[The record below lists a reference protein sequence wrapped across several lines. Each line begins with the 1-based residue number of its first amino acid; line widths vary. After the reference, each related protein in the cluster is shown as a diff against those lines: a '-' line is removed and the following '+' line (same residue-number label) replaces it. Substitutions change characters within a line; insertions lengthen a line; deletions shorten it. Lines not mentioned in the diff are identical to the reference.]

1 MAHLGTLRDYRFEND
16 KEDIRGAELYGR
28 DDKKLGKIEDVVFD
42 HSSGEIRYAVVDSGG
57 WFSGKQFLVPADRIT
72 SRPGHDDDFY
82 INLSKEQIE
91 RFPEYNQD
99 VHEDEGRWT
108 DYETRYRESISDEGG
123 VLHKGNSPN
132 LITPDSDE
140 MPAATG
146 DVTGD
151 FTPERITGTFTDPAP
166 NANKIRMR
174 PSGIAAEAEDTKIPG
189 NARNID
195 QANERDL
202 ATRTG
207 ESIRNGEDASSYGDV
222 NRRNLNAR
230 DDLSRPYP
238 VQQGRN
244 QRWKSF
250 EDNLRRNCVD
260 ITASCRSCGTQR
272 DKVA

>member
-1 MAHLGTLRDYRFEND
+1 
-16 KEDIRGAELYGR
+16 
-28 DDKKLGKIEDVVFD
+28 
-42 HSSGEIRYAVVDSGG
+42 
-57 WFSGKQFLVPADRIT
+57 
-72 SRPGHDDDFY
+72 
-82 INLSKEQIE
+82 
-91 RFPEYNQD
+91 
-99 VHEDEGRWT
+99 
-108 DYETRYRESISDEGG
+108 
-123 VLHKGNSPN
+123 
-132 LITPDSDE
+132 
-140 MPAATG
+140 
-146 DVTGD
+146 
-151 FTPERITGTFTDPAP
+151 
-166 NANKIRMR
+166 MR

-207 ESIRNGEDASSYGDV
+207 ESIRDGEDASSYGDV

-250 EDNLRRNCVD
+250 EDHLRRNCVD